1 MDGRILRATRTTSLA
16 GNRECRRKE
25 SVSAQSRTMRCAGQ
39 KPPGDLRVYFHP
51 KPPLG
56 SFTKAMGPGRTDPS
70 WHSGNTHGFCV
81 TGGVPPIASEPTPS
95 PRLWVSAPG
104 ATPARHMQIN
114 MLRETG
120 AFKTGT
126 FYFAHNRKFLLC
138 LDRDFEGRKN
148 QEKWYSSRRGAVLE
162 NAFRIKPGW
171 DQRAAVC
178 FFCSISRPTRLMV
191 SSRCVLIALRAPL
204 TSCWRMQR

>member
-70 WHSGNTHGFCV
+70 WHSGNTHGFASQEESRRLLRSQPRRLGFGCPHRARPRHGICKLTCSGKPALLKPELSTLLT
-81 TGGVPPIASEPTPS
+81 TGS
-95 PRLWVSAPG
+95 
-104 ATPARHMQIN
+104 
-114 MLRETG
+114 
-120 AFKTGT
+120 
-126 FYFAHNRKFLLC
+126 FYFALTGILKAEKTRKSGIRHDEAPCWKMRSGSNQVGISGLL
-138 LDRDFEGRKN
+138 FA
-148 QEKWYSSRRGAVLE
+148 SSVRSA
-162 NAFRIKPGW
+162 APPG
-171 DQRAAVC
+171 
-178 FFCSISRPTRLMV
+178 
-191 SSRCVLIALRAPL
+191 
-204 TSCWRMQR
+204 